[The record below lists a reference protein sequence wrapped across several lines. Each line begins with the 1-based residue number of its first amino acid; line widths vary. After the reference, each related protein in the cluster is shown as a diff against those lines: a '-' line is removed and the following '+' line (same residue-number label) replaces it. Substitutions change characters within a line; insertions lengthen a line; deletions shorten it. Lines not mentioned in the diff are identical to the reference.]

1 MCFHSPSILK
11 HILGVQDHAGTLQKS
26 ITVARVLQ
34 NYCTNKSRLLK
45 LLHNLI
51 WLHFLNVYVPST
63 PAVNT
68 EEQGLTKK
76 RFVINLVENFYNNGN
91 VAQQKSKLRHIRT
104 KKE

>member
-1 MCFHSPSILK
+1 M
-11 HILGVQDHAGTLQKS
+11 
-26 ITVARVLQ
+26 
-34 NYCTNKSRLLK
+34 NKSRLLK

-76 RFVINLVENFYNNGN
+76 RFVINLLEDFYNNGN
-91 VAQQKSKLRHIRT
+91 VAQQKSELRHLRS
-104 KKE
+104 KKEWRRKIVLNKVDKKEYSFIMREYL